1 MSGIGISDTVNFE
14 GVSAVTAYTA
24 PHRNFQERNVEG
36 SKENNFSRIIGS
48 RNNLWKAKNI
58 STIQGNISS
67 TLSDLGA
74 AKSSFN
80 LVKDN
85 VGRIKELVQQAYD
98 GAISGTDLDDAQ
110 SEINTL
116 INQIQEIT
124 GNTKVN
130 GQNIFDGTFDNM
142 IKTGLNSNDKYDLNF
157 SSTPESVGTPDL
169 IHTFEP
175 PDSDRSDSF
184 MILHADENY
193 IIGRSINDDN
203 GDFHA
208 SSPNDD
214 SVRNN
219 RNGSVYVYDSK
230 TRALL
235 GKIESPYDGVNA
247 QKVTN
252 EGFGRN
258 VDVEGDILAISADS
272 HRGWNENDDG
282 DGDAVRSSLFG
293 RGMKID
299 NGKVYVNA
307 ATHENADGSRGR
319 MFTYDLNG
327 NYLGGFENSG
337 TNRWISAN
345 YQVSNGKIINGD
357 SGDSGF
363 RGRIQI
369 RDASTGN
376 VLNTIVKPDGRSIGD
391 SFGASFSV
399 DGNKILIGARG
410 RFVGDKPNTPSNEA
424 AHNSNNSYTGKAYL
438 FNLDGTL
445 IQEYAPNPGSLDGT
459 DRFGAN
465 VTLRGSYAL
474 ISTRLKCKY
483 TSRIK
488 NVCK

>member
-1 MSGIGISDTVNFE
+1 MLYE
-14 GVSAVTAYTA
+14 
-24 PHRNFQERNVEG
+24 
-36 SKENNFSRIIGS
+36 
-48 RNNLWKAKNI
+48 AKNI
-58 STIQGNISS
+58 SKIQNSLS
-67 TLSDLGA
+67 ETLSGL
-74 AKSSFN
+74 KSVKGSYD

-85 VGRIKELVQQAYD
+85 VGRIKELVQQAFD

-272 HRGWNENDDG
+272 HRGWDDIEDHNFTGEVRLYDLTRLSDPDQGLKAVLSHPDLHTWNENNDG

-391 SFGASFSV
+391 SFGISFSV
-399 DGNKILIGARG
+399 DGNKILIGAPG
-410 RFVGDKPNTPSNEA
+410 RFVGDNPNTPGNEA
-424 AHNSNNSYTGKAYL
+424 ANNSNDSYTGKAYL

-445 IQEYAPNPGSLDGT
+445 IQEYAPNPGSLDDR